1 MFENEKLNE
10 EEKQK
15 TETYYPKD
23 AMTEQETGITEDM
36 TDGQMADYIA
46 ENLSDY

>member
-15 TETYYPKD
+15 KETYYPKD
-23 AMTEQETGITEDM
+23 AMTEQEAGITEDM